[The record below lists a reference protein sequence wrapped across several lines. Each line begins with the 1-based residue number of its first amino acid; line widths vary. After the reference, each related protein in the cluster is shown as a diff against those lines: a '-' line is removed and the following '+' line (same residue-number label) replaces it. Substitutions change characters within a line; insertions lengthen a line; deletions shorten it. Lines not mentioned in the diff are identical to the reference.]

1 MKKLLVF
8 SVLLLTLQSS
18 FSQIAGIDSMIQKIS
33 LEKDD
38 NKRLYIIYS
47 TLVLIGETDP
57 ILGLKYGQSLVE
69 YGKKNKDRIAEFYGI
84 SYIGKMH
91 GMIGNFEKGL
101 EKVLEGKK
109 MSEATGNNK
118 LLAISNVFAGHIYKY
133 LADYPKAIRF
143 YTATGE
149 AGEKAKYQEAITWS
163 FQNLA
168 ECYLALNQ
176 TDSALMYAQ
185 KDYELCQR
193 IKYFDFISYTL
204 INLGSING
212 KMGNN
217 AIAIG
222 YFDMVIEEC
231 FKTKSLRQL
240 NWALTSKAQ
249 YFYSINQIDS
259 SIVYA
264 KRAIA
269 AVESTDFANNRT
281 KPAKLLLDIYRKT
294 NVDSA
299 FKYSELFRITN
310 DSLFNAKAIQQTQL
324 MTFEDEIRQQ
334 KVAEEKIKA
343 NEESKQNIQFVL
355 IAFGIISFIII
366 FLLLSRSIIT
376 NTKLIEF
383 LGVIA
388 LLIIFEFLNLLLH
401 PFLEKITSHSPVL
414 MLLTLVCIAALLVP
428 LHHKVEKWATAKLV
442 EKNKKIRLAA
452 AKKTIEQLEKENN
465 QNN

>member
-47 TLVLIGETDP
+47 TMVLIGETDP

-84 SYIGKMH
+84 SYIGKMY

-133 LADYPKAIRF
+133 LADYPKAILF

-149 AGEKAKYQEAITWS
+149 AGEKAKYQEALTWS

-168 ECYLALNQ
+168 ECYLAINQ
-176 TDSALMYAQ
+176 IDSALMYAQ

-212 KMGNN
+212 KMRNN

-222 YFDMVIEEC
+222 YFDMAIEEC

-249 YFYSINQIDS
+249 YFHSINQIDS
-259 SIVYA
+259 SILYA

-269 AVESTDFANNRT
+269 AVQSTDFASNSI
-281 KPAKLLLDIYRKT
+281 KPAKLLLDIYRKM

-343 NEESKQNIQFVL
+343 VQQRKQNIQYAL
-355 IAFGIISFIII
+355 LALGIII
-366 FLLLSRSIIT
+366 FVILFLALSRRHIT
-376 NTKLIEF
+376 NTKVIQF
-383 LGVIA
+383 LGVVA
-388 LLIIFEFLNLLLH
+388 LLVVFEFLNLLLH
-401 PFLEKITSHSPVL
+401 PFLERITHHSPLL
-414 MLLTLVCIAALLVP
+414 MLLALVCIAALLVP
-428 LHHKVEKWATAKLV
+428 MHHKLEKWATHKLV
-442 EKNKKIRLAA
+442 DKNKQIRLAV
-452 AKKTIEQLEKENN
+452 AKKTIEQLEEKK
-465 QNN
+465 